1 MTAFERNHAAG
12 SKTAARWILAV
23 ARTAARIPRLRALPI
38 PFSRLYYLVD
48 SPVGLPYGKNMCGLV
63 KLDSGGTR
71 AISPINAR

>member
-38 PFSRLYYLVD
+38 PFSRLYLVD